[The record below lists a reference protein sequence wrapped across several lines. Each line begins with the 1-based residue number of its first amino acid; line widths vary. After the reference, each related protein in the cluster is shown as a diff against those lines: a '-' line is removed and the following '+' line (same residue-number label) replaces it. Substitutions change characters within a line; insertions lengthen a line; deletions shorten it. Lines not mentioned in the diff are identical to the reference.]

1 MGGYAVQALWS
12 LVDGKAVIPSTTSG
26 TTVAV
31 AGWSVPAKVSP
42 LRSMVTTVTS
52 ADAQATPISFMAL
65 FTGHDRVSPI
75 GSQDSPALLAAQSPG
90 SGAALAPSLPVAG
103 PPIATI
109 TVGVIPYGSPGA
121 TSLRPAQDARNDS
134 GGDDYLPH
142 ILEDALPA
150 AGSALSREEAFPSAA
165 VSRIEQEVLPA
176 FQPDAALWREAST
189 AYFAQQGAADGPVEG
204 DLLAP
209 WLLAVAVA
217 AKQDENR
224 PCAESNGRR
233 LRTRHAGVRP
243 STDEAR
249 HAR

>member
-1 MGGYAVQALWS
+1 
-12 LVDGKAVIPSTTSG
+12 
-26 TTVAV
+26 
-31 AGWSVPAKVSP
+31 
-42 LRSMVTTVTS
+42 MVTTVTS
-52 ADAQATPISFMAL
+52 ADAQATPTSFMAL

-109 TVGVIPYGSPGA
+109 TVVIPYGSPGE

-134 GGDDYLPH
+134 GGDDYLPQ
-142 ILEDALPA
+142 ILEDKLPA
-150 AGSALSREEAFPSAA
+150 AGSALPREEAYPPTAA
-165 VSRIEQEVLPA
+165 PGFEQEVLPA
-176 FQPDAALWREAST
+176 MQSDAALWRGAST